1 MSATAAAKKALR
13 EEVRR
18 AIAALSDAEKRR
30 QSALVTEQVL
40 ARPEWAAARS
50 VALFL
55 SLRDEPCT
63 RALLEAA
70 LASGRDVFAPRVL
83 RADPPPPLMAMLR
96 VRSAADAQRMPA
108 GALGV
113 REPPADAD
121 DALRSGGPDLVLV
134 PGVAFAAAGGR
145 RLGRGRGF
153 YDEWL
158 RECRAER
165 ARRGLPPPATLAL
178 AFRQQLFEH
187 VPCEPHDAV
196 VDAVIAAPDLP

>member
-1 MSATAAAKKALR
+1 MRHRVLIGCPPVAARGCTLLLGFAVQLIGSRRRLQRKWCAWCGVGEARKGGRARVRECVRVTGAGKAFVALSARARKMSATAAAKKALR

-83 RADPPPPLMAMLR
+83 ARRPAAAAHGHCCA
-96 VRSAADAQRMPA
+96 VRSAVTEAQRAIRRAPW
-108 GALGV
+108 V
-113 REPPADAD
+113 REPPRTAD
-121 DALRSGGPDLVLV
+121 DALR
-134 PGVAFAAAGGR
+134 R
-145 RLGRGRGF
+145 
-153 YDEWL
+153 
-158 RECRAER
+158 
-165 ARRGLPPPATLAL
+165 
-178 AFRQQLFEH
+178 
-187 VPCEPHDAV
+187 
-196 VDAVIAAPDLP
+196 